1 MLALRNGY
9 NLGVIFSKI
18 VIGFQSKAAPK
29 IWLLLFGITEMDFFR
44 LKYVFKL
51 SNPQCLALGVVWM
64 TVDAWMT
71 R

>member
-1 MLALRNGY
+1 M
-9 NLGVIFSKI
+9 
-18 VIGFQSKAAPK
+18 
-29 IWLLLFGITEMDFFR
+29 LLLKLVAVVWYNCYGLLQT
-44 LKYVFKL
+44 KYVFKL